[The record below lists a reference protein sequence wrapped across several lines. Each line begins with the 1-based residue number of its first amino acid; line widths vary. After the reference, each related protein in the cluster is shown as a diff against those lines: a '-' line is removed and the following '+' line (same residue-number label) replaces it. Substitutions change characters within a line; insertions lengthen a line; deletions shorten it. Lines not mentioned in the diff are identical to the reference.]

1 MAPDEFDALVRRLP
15 ELTKNQMTTL
25 RRHLLFLIDD
35 KESGSVAN
43 EDWILHGIV
52 TVLNERGLGYMIP
65 PHFRIKKSRS
75 FAGYETSADRVR
87 TLLTDAIPEM
97 TVTEQRSLG
106 VIAARALADYISQW
120 SSVSFDSLMRNVS
133 KIPEA
138 LDEAFPGYTQSG
150 LMRFIL
156 AARRATV

>member
-1 MAPDEFDALVRRLP
+1 MDAYEFDALVKRLP

-52 TVLNERGLGYMIP
+52 SVLNERGMGYMIP
-65 PHFRIKKSRS
+65 PNFRIRKARA
-75 FAGYETSADRVR
+75 FAGYETQADRVR
-87 TLLTDAIPEM
+87 TLLTDAVPDM

-106 VIAARALADYISQW
+106 VIAARALADHISSW
-120 SSVSFDSLMRNVS
+120 SSISFESLMRNVS

-138 LDEAFPGYTQSG
+138 LDEAFPSYISSG
-150 LMRFIL
+150 LLRYLFV
-156 AARRATV
+156 ARRDI